1 MKASAYRTENP
12 DVVLGANTR
21 RDLLHLNE
29 VARQRILDRHMDN
42 GVNFVC
48 TDGII
53 IGNDVEIGADT
64 TILPGTILKGKTKIG
79 AKCTIG
85 PNCLIE
91 NCTIGERVILNYVQA
106 YESEIED
113 AVKAG
118 PFVHIRP
125 NTHLKNGVKIGDFVE
140 VKNSTVGEQTA
151 IAHLTYVGDSD
162 VGKKVNFGCGTVTV
176 NYDGMKKQRCVIGDN
191 CFIGCNTNL
200 VAPVKLGKG
209 AYTAAGTTVTKD
221 VPDYALA
228 VERADLKVKEGYSL
242 RKLRDKL
249 FPPEDGG
256 KR

>member
-1 MKASAYRTENP
+1 MT
-12 DVVLGANTR
+12 
-21 RDLLHLNE
+21 
-29 VARQRILDRHMDN
+29 
-42 GVNFVC
+42 
-48 TDGII
+48 
-53 IGNDVEIGADT
+53 
-64 TILPGTILKGKTKIG
+64 
-79 AKCTIG
+79 
-85 PNCLIE
+85 
-91 NCTIGERVILNYVQA
+91 LNYVQA